1 MLMHQ
6 TKLEISSVSQQ
17 AECKGLWWN

>member
-6 TKLEISSVSQQ
+6 TKLEISSVSQ
-17 AECKGLWWN
+17 